1 LILLDTNILVYALN
15 ENAVQHGACFKLL
28 EAAVN
33 GQFPAVLVPQV
44 LLECYSVVTS
54 PRRVPNPLRPRQ
66 ILAEMRIWRT
76 TIPTLEVR
84 TEALAELDHLAGAT
98 QRPGAEVYDLFLVAQ
113 MRTHRVR
120 EICTVNLR
128 DFRIPGI
135 RAYLPEQTLARY
147 GRA

>member
-1 LILLDTNILVYALN
+1 MLLDTNVLVYALDQLA
-15 ENAVQHGACFKLL
+15 EQHDACFQVLQ
-28 EAAVN
+28 AAVKR
-33 GQFPAVLVPQV
+33 QIQAFLVPQV

-54 PRRVPNPLRPRQ
+54 PQRGRQ
-66 ILAEMRIWRT
+66 LLQPSEILAEIHAWRSRI
-76 TIPTLEVR
+76 PMLEVR
-84 TEALAELDHLAGAT
+84 AEAMDELARLITAT
-98 QRPGAEVYDLFLVAQ
+98 RRTGPRVYDLFLVAQ